1 MYVFSFVKDLVYVN
15 SSKYFTFLVSIM
27 YSRHLFQNKR
37 QITYAFL
44 RKICSIKC
52 LFFFKLFYYILKL
65 FIEISIPKK
74 GNSKEC
80 SNYHTIALISHARKV
95 MLKILEAR
103 LQSMWNKNFQIGVQA
118 GFRKGRGTRNQ
129 IANICWIMKKA
140 RESQKNICFCLIDYS
155 KAFDCGDH
163 NKLWKILK
171 EMGIPGHLNCLL
183 RNQHGGQEA
192 VVRTRHGKKKN
203 QTWNNRMVPNW
214 ERNTSRLYI
223 VTLPFNIY
231 AE

>member
-1 MYVFSFVKDLVYVN
+1 MFVFLK
-15 SSKYFTFLVSIM
+15 
-27 YSRHLFQNKR
+27 
-37 QITYAFL
+37 
-44 RKICSIKC
+44 
-52 LFFFKLFYYILKL
+52 KLFYYILKL

-103 LQSMWNKNFQIGVQA
+103 LQSMWNENFQIGVQA
-118 GFRKGRGTRNQ
+118 GFSKGRGTRDQ

-192 VVRTRHGKKKN
+192 VVRTRHGKKKK
-203 QTWNNRMVPNW
+203 NRHGTTNW
-214 ERNTSRLYI
+214 FQIGKGIHQGCILSPCLLTFMQNRSCEMPGWMKLKLESRLSGEI
-223 VTLPFNIY
+223 SITSGMQMPPPLWQKIKRN
-231 AE
+231 